1 MESLDRCGFGA
12 YLENMLLL
20 PIPYSSLSVSILLA
34 STCLLNHLGCL
45 TSFFRGVHL
54 GAGALLDRKLL
65 RCVESFH
72 AVAVSAHVSVGA
84 MVGARCV
91 GLVATTGGR
100 SRDGIKGHPWG
111 SIDAVRRNS
120 GRGGGGGRMVVWLV
134 LAAVWRAGL
143 GVLLVVM
150 RGLGGIRVVQL
161 DRGKGRHIGP
171 SHVLSRDCS
180 HVGQRIKADDDE
192 IEDGDGCEIE
202 SVATEAATSI
212 GERSSLA
219 LSCVGKDGGSDGE
232 KSKAGEGW
240 KEGCSMEMVYCLQVS
255 WSHEDP
261 TILSGGKAKPRQE
274 HVSSLAQI
282 CGLWIRDNGTAEGST
297 LIEWT
302 TIEV

>member
-1 MESLDRCGFGA
+1 MGSLDRCGFGA
-12 YLENMLLL
+12 YLEDMLLL

-45 TSFFRGVHL
+45 TSFFRGIHL

-72 AVAVSAHVSVGA
+72 AVALSAHVSVGA

-100 SRDGIKGHPWG
+100 SREGIKGHPWG
-111 SIDAVRRNS
+111 SIDAVRRHS
-120 GRGGGGGRMVVWLV
+120 GRGGGRMVVWLV
-134 LAAVWRAGL
+134 LAAVWRAGV

-161 DRGKGRHIGP
+161 DRGKGRHVGP

-192 IEDGDGCEIE
+192 IEDGDGCDMDARWRALLRKRPRVLE
-202 SVATEAATSI
+202 SVRAWHYLAWEKMVAVMVKSQKRARVGRKVVRWRWYIACRSLGATRI
-212 GERSSLA
+212 QQ
-219 LSCVGKDGGSDGE
+219 
-232 KSKAGEGW
+232 
-240 KEGCSMEMVYCLQVS
+240 Y
-255 WSHEDP
+255 
-261 TILSGGKAKPRQE
+261 
-274 HVSSLAQI
+274 
-282 CGLWIRDNGTAEGST
+282 
-297 LIEWT
+297 
-302 TIEV
+302 